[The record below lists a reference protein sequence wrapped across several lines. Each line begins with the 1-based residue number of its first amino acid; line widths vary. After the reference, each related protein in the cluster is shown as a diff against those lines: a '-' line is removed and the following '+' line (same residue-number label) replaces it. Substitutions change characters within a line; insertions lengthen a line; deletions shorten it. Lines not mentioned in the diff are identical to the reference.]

1 MLPEK
6 TMTSFARRRNA
17 LAVLAAL
24 PACFLPAIAG
34 ASDPDEEF
42 VAIEQD
48 LDGRLGVWA
57 VDTGSGRVL
66 AYREHERF
74 AMCSTFKVLA
84 VAAALARSVDEP
96 DFLRRRI
103 RYSQRDLVMF
113 SPVTERHQADGM
125 RLEQLCAAALT
136 HSDNTAADL
145 ILRQVGG
152 PEGLTRYARDI
163 GDSMFRLDRWGLDS
177 HTAYPGDPRDTTT
190 PAAMGAT
197 LEALLLGQVL
207 PARERTLLTGWM
219 RDCAT
224 GAGRIRAGIPAG
236 WDLAHKTGTGGHG
249 SANDVGMIWPPDRA
263 PIVLAIYTTR
273 HEKDSRPRS
282 DIVAATAR
290 LVAGQLASPAT
301 AIAGSRAATLASFL
315 PYTFLSNK

>member
-1 MLPEK
+1 
-6 TMTSFARRRNA
+6 MTNFNRRRKT
-17 LAVLAAL
+17 LAAL
-24 PACFLPAIAG
+24 ALLPVCVFPGAAG
-34 ASDPDEEF
+34 ASGPDKEF
-42 VAIEQD
+42 AMLEQD
-48 LDGRLGVWA
+48 LGGRLGVWA

-84 VAAALARSVDEP
+84 AAAVLARSVDEP

-103 RYSQRDLVMF
+103 RYAEDDLLMF
-113 SPVTERHQADGM
+113 SPVTKRHRLDGM
-125 RLEQLCAAALT
+125 SLKQLCAAALT

-152 PEGLTRYARDI
+152 PEGLTRYARET
-163 GDSMFRLDRWGLDS
+163 GDSTFRLDRWGLEL

-197 LEALLLGQVL
+197 LEALLLGLVL
-207 PARERTLLTGWM
+207 PVRQRALLTGWM

-236 WDLAHKTGTGGHG
+236 WDLAHKTGTGGYG
-249 SANDVGMIWPPDRA
+249 SANDVGMTWPPDRA
-263 PIVLAIYTTR
+263 PIVLSIYTTR

-282 DIVAATAR
+282 DIVAAAAR
-290 LVAGQLASPAT
+290 LVVGQLAFPAT
-301 AIAGSRAATLASFL
+301 ASA
-315 PYTFLSNK
+315 

>member
-1 MLPEK
+1 
-6 TMTSFARRRNA
+6 MTSFVRRRNA

-24 PACFLPAIAG
+24 PVCFLPAIAG

-42 VAIEQD
+42 AAVEQD
-48 LDGRLGVWA
+48 LGGRLGVWA
-57 VDTGSGRVL
+57 VDTGSGRVF

-84 VAAALARSVDEP
+84 AAAVLARSVDEP
-96 DFLRRRI
+96 GFLRRRI
-103 RYSQRDLVMF
+103 RYSEDDMVRF
-113 SPVTERHQADGM
+113 SPVTERHHTDGM
-125 RLEQLCAAALT
+125 SLEQLCAAALT
-136 HSDNTAADL
+136 YSDNTAADL

-152 PEGLTRYARDI
+152 PEGLTQYARGI
-163 GDSMFRLDRWGLDS
+163 GDSMFRLDRWGLEC

-207 PARERTLLTGWM
+207 PAPERALLTRWM

-224 GAGRIRAGIPAG
+224 GTRRIRAGIPAG
-236 WDLAHKTGTGGHG
+236 WDLAHKTGTGGYG

-263 PIVLAIYTTR
+263 PIVLSIYTTR
-273 HEKDSRPRS
+273 HETDSRPRS
-282 DIVAATAR
+282 DIIAAAAR
-290 LVAGQLASPAT
+290 LVAGHL
-301 AIAGSRAATLASFL
+301 GSRSADIVRAG
-315 PYTFLSNK
+315 

>member
-1 MLPEK
+1 
-6 TMTSFARRRNA
+6 MTFFARRRNT

-24 PACFLPAIAG
+24 PVCFLPAIAG
-34 ASDPDEEF
+34 ASGPDEEF
-42 VAIEQD
+42 VTLEQE
-48 LDGRLGVWA
+48 LGGRLGVWA

-74 AMCSTFKVLA
+74 ALCSTFKVLA
-84 VAAALARSVDEP
+84 AAAALARSVDEP
-96 DFLRRRI
+96 DFLRTRI
-103 RYSQRDLVMF
+103 HYTEEDMVRF
-113 SPVTERHQADGM
+113 SPVTKRYTADGM
-125 RLEQLCAAALT
+125 SLLQLCAAALT

-163 GDSMFRLDRWGLDS
+163 GDSMFRLDRWGLES

-207 PARERTLLTGWM
+207 PPRERALLTGWM

-224 GAGRIRAGIPAG
+224 GAGRIRAGIPAH

-282 DIVAATAR
+282 DIVAAAAR
-290 LVAGQLASPAT
+290 LVARQLASPA
-301 AIAGSRAATLASFL
+301 AHGA
-315 PYTFLSNK
+315 